1 MKYRRAPYV
10 VFPLTQGLSDAD
22 FKAMMMEGAC
32 DNSSSP
38 TSGVVGGKPGDA
50 LLTWESTLDS
60 LMESSNGVKE
70 SLCNIMAAIKE
81 NVKHCES
88 AHQVGGDQNVLGF
101 MSLLLSQRLQA
112 RDEKMCR

>member
-1 MKYRRAPYV
+1 
-10 VFPLTQGLSDAD
+10 
-22 FKAMMMEGAC
+22 MMTEGAR
-32 DNSSSP
+32 DNGSSP
-38 TSGVVGGKPGDA
+38 VSGVVGGGAGDA

-88 AHQVGGDQNVLGF
+88 AHQVGLQIVMDF
-101 MSLLLSQRLQA
+101 MSPFFLIATITSRG
-112 RDEKMCR
+112 